1 MSAKTLAKNYV
12 ARLGMS
18 LDEACD
24 IKSFLEVMDALAS
37 NGKGVFLFK
46 IDGERLERK
55 YTFVVNLVDAD
66 GSVVR
71 LDTDSLVEGCL
82 HVYAQLERL
91 SVHVQL

>member
-1 MSAKTLAKNYV
+1 
-12 ARLGMS
+12 
-18 LDEACD
+18 
-24 IKSFLEVMDALAS
+24 
-37 NGKGVFLFK
+37 
-46 IDGERLERK
+46 
-55 YTFVVNLVDAD
+55 VVNLVDAD